1 MYSQRVDQWWAEHSV
16 LLNTKMGKTDVR
28 AAVPLSVLCDF
39 ILTVPTSLLQILQLV
54 WKLLKDG
61 NLMV

>member
-1 MYSQRVDQWWAEHSV
+1 MYSQWVDQWLAEYPL

-28 AAVPLSVLCDF
+28 AAVLLSVLCDF
-39 ILTVPTSLLQILQLV
+39 ILTVPTSFLQILQLV